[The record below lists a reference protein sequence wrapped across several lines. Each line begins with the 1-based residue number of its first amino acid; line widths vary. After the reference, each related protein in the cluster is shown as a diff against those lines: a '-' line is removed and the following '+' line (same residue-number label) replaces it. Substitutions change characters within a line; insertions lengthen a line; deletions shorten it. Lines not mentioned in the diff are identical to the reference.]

1 MIPNVIQ
8 PYTLLIRWGAVLVFV
23 LLLVGAGF
31 KCGRQSGARKAADAE
46 HKAVICGFDRDTLA
60 EALNQV
66 NAEADQ
72 AKRDALALANKA
84 ADAVKAADKAEEAY
98 ERDLAEAER
107 ELQRAGKTPAC
118 RAQLEAPLCAP
129 LL

>member
-1 MIPNVIQ
+1 MNPLT
-8 PYTLLIRWGAVLVFV
+8 PYLSLAKPVLACVVLSVAVFGGCRWQARNDAGKLEAKAHELMVCQMDRATL
-23 LLLVGAGF
+23 
-31 KCGRQSGARKAADAE
+31 ADAL
-46 HKAVICGFDRDTLA
+46 D
-60 EALNQV
+60 QV
-66 NAEADQ
+66 NAKADQ
-72 AKRDALALANKA
+72 AKREAAIQANKA